1 MTDDEAK
8 IAGDGPLGMNQPIDR
23 RDFLNSTLLAS
34 GSLLLGALAPSQ
46 LLAKEEDWDGYGG
59 VGDYRT
65 SHGNT
70 AAVMN
75 AGHKIRDHAYDE
87 VPNDVTD
94 TGETYDCAIVGGGIS
109 GIAAALLFLRQA
121 GPGRTCIVLDNH
133 AIFGGEAK
141 RNEFDVDG
149 ERVVAHQGSAFF
161 PIPYPRSFIGQFYES
176 IGVDWRKFQ
185 YQTWKPGTKEMP
197 LPRTPYGSDAPTYG
211 FYFGAR
217 FGQRPGMWLN
227 DPWGKKLEGAP
238 LPAGDREELLR
249 WHGGGEPDEK
259 WKAPVFAG
267 DEVSRRLDTMTLEQ
281 YLMDRYG
288 MRRETVRTYLSP
300 VEGGGYGLGPDVLS
314 AYCAYAPDV
323 LHPLDIS
330 EESGAQMFPGGNAG
344 FARHMVKTLLP
355 DAIQGPETLEGVCRG
370 AVRFDALDRAG
381 AAARI
386 RLGATV
392 GWVKHA
398 GDPAKA
404 ERVRLVYGREG
415 KFYSLR
421 ARAVVM
427 AGGSWTSK
435 HIVRDLPAGHR
446 EAYGQFYRS
455 PCLMANVAVRNWRF
469 LYNMGI
475 SGCRW
480 FEGTG
485 NYMEVRKLATFGP
498 GAAAIGPDS
507 PLALTVKILFSQPGK
522 PIDEQGDMGRA
533 ELLTTSFREY
543 ERRLREQFT
552 EMFARS
558 GFDASRD
565 IAGIILNRW
574 GHAYVNPQPGFFFGR
589 DGKPAPREILRQAPF
604 GRIAFANT
612 DLEGLMDHRNSILEA
627 KRAVGQLL
635 DQGLAG

>member
-1 MTDDEAK
+1 MTDDNAK
-8 IAGDGPLGMNQPIDR
+8 TPGDNALGMNQPIDR

-34 GSLLLGALAPSQ
+34 GSLLLGAMAPSQ

-59 VGDYRT
+59 VGDYRA
-65 SHGNT
+65 SNGNT

-75 AGHKIRDHAYDE
+75 AGHKIRDHAYDDPPAE
-87 VPNDVTD
+87 VTD

-161 PIPYPRSFIGQFYES
+161 PIPYPRSFIGGFYES

-185 YQTWKPGTKEMP
+185 YQAWKPGTREMP
-197 LPRTPYGSDAPTYG
+197 LPRTPYGSDAATYG

-238 LPAGDREELLR
+238 IPALDREELLR
-249 WHGGGEPDEK
+249 WHAGGEQGDR
-259 WKAPVFAG
+259 WKPPVFAG
-267 DEVSRRLDTMTLEQ
+267 DEISRRLDTMTLER
-281 YLMDRYG
+281 YLMDRHG
-288 MRRETVRTYLSP
+288 LRLETVRTYLSP

-314 AYCAYAPDV
+314 AYCAYAPDM

-330 EESGAQMFPGGNAG
+330 EENGAQMFPGGNAG

-355 DAIQGPETLEGVCRG
+355 DAIEGAETLEGVCRG
-370 AVRFDALDRAG
+370 AVRFDALDGAG
-381 AAARI
+381 AAARV

-392 GWVKHA
+392 GWVKHE

-404 ERVRLVYGREG
+404 EWVRLVYARGGRS
-415 KFYSLR
+415 FSLR
-421 ARAVVM
+421 ARTVVM

-446 EAYGQFYRS
+446 EAYAKFYRS

-507 PLALTVKILFSQPGK
+507 PVALTVKILFAHPGM
-522 PIDEQGDMGRA
+522 PIAEQGDRGRA

-565 IAGIILNRW
+565 IAGIVLNRW

-612 DLEGLMDHRNSILEA
+612 DLEGAMDHRNSILEA

-635 DQGLAG
+635 DRVLTG